1 MDSRQD
7 LYRESEALYPYPP
20 VGSSYDV
27 LHCPVCNSLSRGG
40 LNGTIE
46 ETIGGQNTGYKI
58 AYAAAERRIE
68 SCYICRL
75 LCNIVRSYAHK
86 LSDLQTIKV
95 SALEG
100 LKNHE
105 ITIYDQGSSHVN
117 QLKVKLYYAQPR
129 K

>member
-1 MDSRQD
+1 MDSWPD
-7 LYRESEALYPYPP
+7 LYRGSEAFYPYPP
-20 VGSSYDV
+20 VEFSYDF

-46 ETIGGQNTGYKI
+46 ETIGGQFTRYKI

-68 SCYICRL
+68 SCYICHL
-75 LCNIVRSYAHK
+75 LYNIVRSYAHK
-86 LSDLQTIKV
+86 LSDLQNIKI

-100 LKNHE
+100 LKKHE

-117 QLKVKLYYAQPR
+117 QLRVKLYYAQPR

>member
-1 MDSRQD
+1 M
-7 LYRESEALYPYPP
+7 PFF
-20 VGSSYDV
+20 
-27 LHCPVCNSLSRGG
+27 CPVCNSLSRGG

-46 ETIGGQNTGYKI
+46 KTIEGQSTRHEI

-68 SCYICRL
+68 SCYICHL
-75 LCNIVRSYAHK
+75 LYNIVRSYAHK
-86 LSDLQTIKV
+86 FSNLQDIKI

-100 LKNHE
+100 LKKHE

-117 QLKVKLYYAQPR
+117 QLRVKLYYAQPR